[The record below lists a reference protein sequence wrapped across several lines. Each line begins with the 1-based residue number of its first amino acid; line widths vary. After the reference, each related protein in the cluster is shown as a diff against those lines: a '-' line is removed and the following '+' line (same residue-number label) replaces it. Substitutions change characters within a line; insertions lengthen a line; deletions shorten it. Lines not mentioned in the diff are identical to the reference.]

1 MEKLAYLLIGSVG
14 LLWLLAMIAGMISI
28 YPLGLIGL
36 VVLASF
42 GLLFFTV
49 LGERLANREDDHY
62 DETVNQ

>member
-1 MEKLAYLLIGSVG
+1 MG
-14 LLWLLAMIAGMISI
+14 LLWLLGMIAGLISI

-36 VVLASF
+36 VVLAGF
-42 GLLFFTV
+42 GLLFFKV